1 VRLNKCPHQLLDTL
15 KMFIRMTKLV
25 KRLDISESTIRRM
38 IDRNE
43 FPHSRSLSPGTV
55 RWRIKEI
62 EEWENSRY

>member
-1 VRLNKCPHQLLDTL
+1 
-15 KMFIRMTKLV
+15 MFIRMTKLV